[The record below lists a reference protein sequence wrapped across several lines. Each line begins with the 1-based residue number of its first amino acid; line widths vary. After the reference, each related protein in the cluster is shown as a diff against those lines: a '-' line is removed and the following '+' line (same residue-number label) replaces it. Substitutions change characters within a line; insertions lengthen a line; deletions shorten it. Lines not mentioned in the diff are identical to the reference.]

1 MARQALKIEEETLP
15 SGARLILAPLPG
27 RSSVSV
33 SLLFGVGSRCE
44 PLRLAGVSHFLEHI
58 VFKGTARY
66 RDSWAVS
73 SAIEELGGV
82 MNASTEKEMTVF
94 WARVA
99 GRHLSTALDVLSEL
113 ALAPRIDPAEVE
125 REREVVFEELK
136 MYLDQPADLVQMAF
150 DEAIWGGHPLARD
163 PAGNRRSLRR
173 IAAPELEGYRAAN
186 YRPERLVVVIA
197 GAVSPARAHRDVLRR
212 LESRLPRPVVGREQA
227 GSDGGPPPP
236 LAPPSQSRLIS
247 RHGEQVHLLLGT
259 RCSPYAA
266 PDRWALD
273 LLNTLLG
280 EGMSSRLFL
289 ELRENRGLAYDVHS
303 FTARHVDSG
312 AFAIYLAT
320 RPDQA
325 ATGARAALAELR
337 RLADRGLEPHEL
349 DRAKAQV
356 EGRLALQTEGSGGL
370 SEFLGHEAL
379 LTGGLLSPEEVV
391 ERVRGV
397 GEDEVVGL
405 ARELLPPR
413 SSWRLAAV
421 GPIRDR
427 EGLEAAVQE

>member
-1 MARQALKIEEETLP
+1 MAPRALRFEEETLP

-33 SLLFGVGSRCE
+33 SLLFGVGSRFE
-44 PLRLAGVSHFLEHI
+44 TPRLAGISHFLEHI
-58 VFKGTARY
+58 VFKGTERY
-66 RDSWAVS
+66 RDSRAVS
-73 SAIEELGGV
+73 SAIEGLGGV

-125 REREVVFEELK
+125 RERLVVFEELK

-150 DEAIWGGHPLARD
+150 DEAIWEGHPLARD
-163 PAGNRRSLRR
+163 PAGDRRSLRR
-173 IAAPELEGYRAAN
+173 IAAPELGAYRAAN
-186 YRPERLVVVIA
+186 YGPARLVVMIA
-197 GAVSPARAHRDVLRR
+197 GAFSPARARREVLRR
-212 LESRLPRPVVGREQA
+212 LESRLPRPAQPAPDSEW
-227 GSDGGPPPP
+227 GGGTPTP
-236 LAPPSQSRLIS
+236 LASPFQARLIS

-289 ELRENRGLAYDVHS
+289 ELRENQGLAYDVHS
-303 FTARHVDSG
+303 FTARHRDSG

-325 ATGARAALAELR
+325 ATGARAAIAELR
-337 RLADRGLEPHEL
+337 RLADRGLEPREL
-349 DRAKAQV
+349 ERAKAQM
-356 EGRLALQTEGSGGL
+356 EGRLALQTESSGGL

-391 ERVRGV
+391 QRVRDV
-397 GEDEVVGL
+397 GEEEVVGM
-405 ARELLPPR
+405 ARELLPGR

>member
-1 MARQALKIEEETLP
+1 MAPQALRVEEETLP

-33 SLLFGVGSRCE
+33 SLLFGVGSRFE

-66 RDSWAVS
+66 RDSRAVS
-73 SAIEELGGV
+73 SAIEGLGGV

-150 DEAIWGGHPLARD
+150 DEAIWEGHPLARD

-186 YRPERLVVVIA
+186 YRPVRLVVVIA
-197 GAVSPARAHRDVLRR
+197 GAISPARARREVLRR
-212 LESRLPRPVVGREQA
+212 LESRLPRPADEPDNSGW
-227 GSDGGPPPP
+227 DGGPPPP
-236 LAPPSQSRLIS
+236 LGWPSQSRLIA

-273 LLNTLLG
+273 LLNTVLG

-289 ELRENRGLAYDVHS
+289 ELRENQGLAYDVHS
-303 FTARHVDSG
+303 FTARHRDSG

-325 ATGARAALAELR
+325 ATGARAALTELR

-349 DRAKAQV
+349 DRAKAQM

-391 ERVRGV
+391 ERLRDV
-397 GEDEVVGL
+397 GEDQVLGL
-405 ARELLPPR
+405 ARELLPTH

-427 EGLEAAVQE
+427 EGLAAAVQE

>member
-1 MARQALKIEEETLP
+1 MPFRAPRVEEETLP

-33 SLLFGVGSRCE
+33 SLLFGVGSRSE

-66 RDSWAVS
+66 RDSRAVS
-73 SAIEELGGV
+73 SAIEGLGGV

-113 ALAPRIDPAEVE
+113 ALAPRIEPAEVE

-150 DEAIWGGHPLARD
+150 DEAIWEGHPLARD

-186 YRPERLVVVIA
+186 YRPARLVVVIA
-197 GAVSPARAHRDVLRR
+197 GAISPSRARREVHRR
-212 LESRLPRPVVGREQA
+212 LESRLPLPADEPENP

-236 LAPPSQSRLIS
+236 LGSPSQSRLIS

-266 PDRWALD
+266 PDRWTLD
-273 LLNTLLG
+273 LLNTILG

-289 ELRENRGLAYDVHS
+289 ELRENQGLAYDVHS
-303 FTARHVDSG
+303 FTARHRDSG

-325 ATGARAALAELR
+325 ATGARAALGELR

-349 DRAKAQV
+349 DRAKAQM

-379 LTGGLLSPEEVV
+379 LTGALLSPEEVV
-391 ERVRGV
+391 ERIRGV
-397 GEDEVVGL
+397 GENEVVGL